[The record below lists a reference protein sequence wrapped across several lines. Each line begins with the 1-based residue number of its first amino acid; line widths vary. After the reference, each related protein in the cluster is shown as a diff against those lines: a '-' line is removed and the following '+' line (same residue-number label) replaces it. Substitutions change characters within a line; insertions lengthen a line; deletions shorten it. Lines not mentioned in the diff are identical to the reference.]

1 MGLLPRVPF
10 FFHFLFFFPVCRFA
24 CSLLRQ
30 GMQQLIISLDT
41 ADVKAAEDS
50 GDKVQISKVSKCC
63 ITHGNSFLIS
73 FAGFYF
79 ILFY

>member
-1 MGLLPRVPF
+1 
-10 FFHFLFFFPVCRFA
+10 
-24 CSLLRQ
+24 
-30 GMQQLIISLDT
+30 MQQLIISLDS

-63 ITHGNSFLIS
+63 TTHGNSFLIS